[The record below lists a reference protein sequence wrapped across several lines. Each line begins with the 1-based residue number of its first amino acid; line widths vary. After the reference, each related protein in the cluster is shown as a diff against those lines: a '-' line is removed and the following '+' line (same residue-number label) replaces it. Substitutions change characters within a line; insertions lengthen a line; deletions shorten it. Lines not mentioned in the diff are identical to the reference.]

1 MVGIWFAFKVFLFA
15 ICAGAVI
22 SVLIFVP
29 LCIYIIPYCLWIGNE
44 QTKGKH
50 KDKKKEG
57 VWRMVRNATIL
68 YRSWIRREKPS
79 F

>member
-1 MVGIWFAFKVFLFA
+1 MTAIWFAFSVFLFA
-15 ICAGAVI
+15 ICAGVVI

-29 LCIYIIPYCLWIGNE
+29 LFIYVIPYTLWVGSENE
-44 QTKGKH
+44 MGRH

-57 VWRMVRNATIL
+57 VWRSARNATIL
-68 YRSWIRREKPS
+68 YKSWIRREKPS